1 MSILVEIAGKADV
14 SVEGVV
20 RVLTREPVSSAV
32 KERVLAVLDQLDGE
46 QTRVLERFAL
56 AAVHDVVP
64 LEPDD
69 ELAPPEEEE
78 EETDDSPPAVH
89 EGQLALGES
98 PPPQHPTLLDGAPA
112 TELDRPLDTDLPVGL
127 GTLLEELVSTVWE
140 MRHERRSDRQERL
153 DDLAVLVDLM
163 TTSWQGVDR
172 RLARLEQLLAR
183 REANWHAP
191 VPVAAPVEAPPL
203 LQRVPEPPPAE
214 PPPPTAEE
222 PAPTRRSWPPFAGT
236 LLLLACLVGVML
248 VFDLLPSRAEGPSFV
263 PASENGSVPPPA
275 TGTGASATQSQST
288 QPAATRPEPTTQP
301 EAKQPGST
309 QPAATQPGATRPS
322 PRARTTG
329 PARSTRQAPAAAPPQ
344 RPRGTTTG
352 ATPASPAATTGS
364 SAIQPARV
372 FVWPPH
378 ADAVGYSVRFFR
390 GGDDFYSARVTEPR
404 LTIPKRV
411 VFRPGTYRWVVVPD
425 RGPLGLGEPIIDSS
439 FTVAKP

>member
-64 LEPDD
+64 LEPED
-69 ELAPPEEEE
+69 ELAPPEEETE
-78 EETDDSPPAVH
+78 AAPPAVH
-89 EGQLALGES
+89 EGQLAIGES
-98 PPPQHPTLLDGAPA
+98 PPPHHPTFVQPPA
-112 TELDRPLDTDLPVGL
+112 GTGLDRHLDTDLPVGL
-127 GTLLEELVSTVWE
+127 GTLLEELVSAVWE
-140 MRHERRSDRQERL
+140 MRHDRRSDRQERL

-183 REANWHAP
+183 REANWHTP
-191 VPVAAPVEAPPL
+191 VSAAAPVEPPPL
-203 LQRVPEPPPAE
+203 LQRVPEPPAQ
-214 PPPPTAEE
+214 PPPPADDE
-222 PAPTRRSWPPFAGT
+222 PASTRRSWPPFAGT
-236 LLLLACLVGVML
+236 LLLVASLVGVML
-248 VFDLLPSRAEGPSFV
+248 VFDLLPSRAEGPSFL

-275 TGTGASATQSQST
+275 TGTGSSATQSQATQPTST
-288 QPAATRPEPTTQP
+288 QPGTT
-301 EAKQPGST
+301 
-309 QPAATQPGATRPS
+309 TQPGATQPALTRPS
-322 PRARTTG
+322 PPARTTA
-329 PARSTRQAPAAAPPQ
+329 PARSTQQAPAASPQ
-344 RPRGTTTG
+344 RPPRGTTTG
-352 ATPASPAATTGS
+352 AASQAAPPTTTGT
-364 SAIQPARV
+364 SAIKPARV

-378 ADAVGYSVRFFR
+378 ANAVGYSVRFFR
-390 GGDDFYSARVTEPR
+390 GEVDFYSARVTEPR
-404 LTIPKRV
+404 LAIPKRI
-411 VFRPGTYRWVVVPD
+411 VFRPGTYRWIVVPD